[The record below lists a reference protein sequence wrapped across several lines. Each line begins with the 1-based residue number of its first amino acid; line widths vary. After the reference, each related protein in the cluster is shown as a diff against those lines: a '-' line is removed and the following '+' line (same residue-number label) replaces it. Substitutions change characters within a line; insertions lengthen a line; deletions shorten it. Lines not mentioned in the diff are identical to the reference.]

1 MADDKGA
8 VTGDS
13 DSLFEEEDAQKD
25 KYLTFNVGDELFGF
39 EIEHVT
45 EIVGI
50 QKITEVPDMPLYVKG
65 VINLRGLVIPVID
78 VRLRFGLDE
87 REYDDRTC
95 VIVVKLN
102 EISVGLIVDIVREV
116 INIPLALVSQPPRI
130 YGGAGEQ
137 YIKGMG
143 KLDEVVVIL
152 LEVTKLLYEKD
163 IEMVAAV

>member
-1 MADDKGA
+1 MADDKSIA
-8 VTGDS
+8 D
-13 DSLFEEEDAQKD
+13 DLYDEEDAQKD
-25 KYLTFNVGDELFGF
+25 KYLTFKVGDELFGF

-50 QKITEVPDMPLYVKG
+50 QKITEVPDMPSYVKG
-65 VINLRGLVIPVID
+65 VINLRGLVIPVVD
-78 VRLRFGLDE
+78 VRLRFGLEE

-95 VIVVKLN
+95 VVVVKLKD
-102 EISVGLIVDIVREV
+102 ISVGLIVDIVREV
-116 INIPLALVSQPPRI
+116 INISQDLVSQPPRV

-152 LEVTKLLYEKD
+152 LEVTKLLYEND
-163 IEMVAAV
+163 VEQLASV